1 MNSDHVGS
9 PPVFAAKAEI
19 QGLLKPNARYE
30 TKVTMTLNAQQIT
43 QQFGS
48 SATAAANLSV
58 SCQGILETRIQ
69 AVASPWYASLNGE
82 LQQAQ
87 ALATEWRDRFASE
100 LQTDVLTCVIHCGQ
114 AFATQRNIITNLFNS
129 TGGDFPSVKAQLIA
143 ALSGLQ
149 GSTRMI
155 VGTTAN
161 YEAQLRDW
169 GQRLRGVQT
178 SMSQTVG
185 QIQAQAGDLQAQIT
199 ATNIAIASMTAEV
212 IRDRQAIAEAQSRN
226 TSGIVETI
234 FGVLFAPF
242 TGGLSLIL
250 AGIGVASIVEAQ
262 SKVNALESTIKSYQD
277 RIVASQQALNQDQA
291 QLVTLNGLLVSGSI
305 ALSDVDVSSRMLD
318 QVRTSWDAFFQEMSG
333 VVSKISSAQN
343 ASVWVLE
350 KAWFIAA
357 CNEWDT
363 IVTGTQG
370 IIGAPITTNTVMC
383 AYCDVPV
390 VQSVAA
396 ASHLPVPG
404 DMKLDAFFSGS
415 NLQQAPNTSV
425 LHWGTHTY
433 WVADYMDN
441 RMAMC
446 MLCYDQ
452 NNRLVKQVSKSGA
465 RYMWRMVYDT
475 QNQKIVCTGQSDLM
489 LSFGLS
495 ELRVA
500 SA

>member
-1 MNSDHVGS
+1 
-9 PPVFAAKAEI
+9 
-19 QGLLKPNARYE
+19 
-30 TKVTMTLNAQQIT
+30 MTLNAQQIT
-43 QQFGS
+43 RQLS
-48 SATAAANLSV
+48 SNATAAANLSV
-58 SCQGILETRIQ
+58 SCQGILDTRLQ
-69 AVASPWYASLNGE
+69 PVASPWYANLNQE

-87 ALATEWRDRFASE
+87 ALAAEWRDRFAIE
-100 LQTDVLTCVIHCGQ
+100 LQTDVLTCVVHCGQ
-114 AFATQRNIITNLFNS
+114 AFATRRAIITNLFNS
-129 TGGDFPSVKAQLIA
+129 TAADFASVKAQLVDE
-143 ALSGLQ
+143 LTSLQ
-149 GSTRMI
+149 SSTRMI
-155 VGTTAN
+155 VSTTAN
-161 YEAQLRDW
+161 YESQLRDW

-199 ATNIAIASMTAEV
+199 ATNIAIAAMTAEV
-212 IRDRQAIAEAQSRN
+212 IRDRQAIAEAQSQN
-226 TSGIVETI
+226 TSGIVETV

-277 RIVASQQALNQDQA
+277 RIVASQQALNRDQA
-291 QLVTLNGLLVSGSI
+291 QLVTLNGLLVSANI

-318 QVRTSWDAFFQEMSG
+318 QVRTSWDAFFLEMSG
-333 VVSKISSAQN
+333 VVSKISNAQN
-343 ASVWVLE
+343 ASVWVVE
-350 KAWFIAA
+350 KAWFTAA

-363 IVTGTQG
+363 IVTGAQG
-370 IIGAPITTNTVMC
+370 IIGTSITTNTVMC

-390 VQSVAA
+390 VQSVPA
-396 ASHLPVPG
+396 ASHPPVPG

-415 NLQQAPNTSV
+415 NLQQASNTSV

-446 MLCYDQ
+446 MLCYDE
-452 NNRLVKQVSKSGA
+452 NNRLVKQVSKNGA
-465 RYMWRMVYDT
+465 RYMWRMVYDVA
-475 QNQKIVCTGQSDLM
+475 NQRVACTGQSDLM

-495 ELRVA
+495 ELR
-500 SA
+500 SEGS

>member
-1 MNSDHVGS
+1 MNVS
-9 PPVFAAKAEI
+9 K
-19 QGLLKPNARYE
+19 E
-30 TKVTMTLNAQQIT
+30 TEVTMTLNARQIT
-43 QQFGS
+43 QQLS
-48 SATAAANLSV
+48 SNATAAANLSV
-58 SCQGILETRIQ
+58 SCQGILDTRLQ
-69 AVASPWYASLNGE
+69 PVASPWYAGLNRE

-87 ALATEWRDRFASE
+87 ALTTEWRDRFAKE

-114 AFATQRNIITNLFNS
+114 AFATQRNIITNLFDS
-129 TGGDFPSVKAQLIA
+129 AGGDFASVKTQLIA
-143 ALSGLQ
+143 ALTSLQ
-149 GSTRMI
+149 SSTRMI

-169 GQRLRGVQT
+169 GQRLREVQV
-178 SMSQTVG
+178 SMSGTVG
-185 QIQAQAGDLQAQIT
+185 QIQAEAGDLQAQI
-199 ATNIAIASMTAEV
+199 ATTNSAIAAMTAEV
-212 IRDRQAIAEAQSRN
+212 IRDRQAIAEAQSQN

-291 QLVTLNGLLVSGSI
+291 QLVTLNGLLVSGNI

-333 VVSKISSAQN
+333 VVSKISNAQN
-343 ASVWVLE
+343 ASVWVVE
-350 KAWFIAA
+350 KAWFTAA

-363 IVTGTQG
+363 IVTGAQG
-370 IIGAPITTNTVMC
+370 IIGTTITTNTVMC

-390 VQSVAA
+390 VQSVIA
-396 ASHLPVPG
+396 ASHPPVPR

-415 NLQQAPNTSV
+415 NLHQAPNTSV
-425 LHWGTHTY
+425 LHWGTYTY

-452 NNRLVKQVSKSGA
+452 NNRLVKQVSKNGA
-465 RYMWRMVYDT
+465 RYMWRMVYDVA
-475 QNQKIVCTGQSDLM
+475 NQRVACTGQSALAV
-489 LSFGLS
+489 SFGLS
-495 ELRVA
+495 ELRVD
-500 SA
+500 